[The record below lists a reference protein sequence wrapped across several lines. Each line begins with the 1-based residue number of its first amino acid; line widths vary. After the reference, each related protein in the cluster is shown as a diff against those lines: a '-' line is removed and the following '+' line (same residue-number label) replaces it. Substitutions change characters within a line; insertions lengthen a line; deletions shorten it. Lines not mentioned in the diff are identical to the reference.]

1 VQLGLD
7 AYVHITSPIRRLV
20 DILNQILFMT
30 DVSDSCRAFY
40 NKWIAKLDQINRATK
55 DIRRVQMDCEL
66 LVACARVPEMASR
79 EYVGI
84 VFDRDDETTY
94 SVYIEELKL
103 VTRVKSVTSIE
114 SGSRV
119 QIKIYVFNDEYK
131 LCKKIKSMIVS

>member
-1 VQLGLD
+1 
-7 AYVHITSPIRRLV
+7 
-20 DILNQILFMT
+20 
-30 DVSDSCRAFY
+30 
-40 NKWIAKLDQINRATK
+40 
-55 DIRRVQMDCEL
+55 
-66 LVACARVPEMASR
+66 MASR

-119 QIKIYVFNDEYK
+119 QIKIYVFNDEHK